1 MLTYLAQRRDVAS
14 VAAAIDEQRTDPGGA
29 RALDVLVRRIPDV
42 QGLIGADTGQL
53 EGLPEDRGV
62 RLAMAGVGG
71 AHRSI
76 DQLPQPDAVEHRPQR
91 AVPVGDADQ
100 PRAHR
105 SQVAQRRGRVGER
118 SEADRGD
125 QLVGRDRHVELL
137 RDERGAAVAKVRQ
150 GGVVAPLVSVIA
162 VVGHLRAH
170 RVLEPFVAHL
180 GWDVR
185 AQREPG
191 RLQLDQGAEGVE
203 EDSAGHLWGILPD
216 AMMLAA
222 ADPSFWQQHGD
233 EISAAITLAVAV
245 VIAVIVD
252 RLLIGRA
259 VQATMRMETGQLSRE
274 ARTRLRLIRR
284 LLFLTIILIGVALA
298 LSQFT
303 SIKRFATG
311 VLAST
316 AVLGII
322 IGFAGRQV
330 IANLVSGV
338 LIAITQPIRIGD
350 LVSIGDEVHGRVTD
364 IALTYTRVDAGDG
377 SLIVVPNE
385 KVATDVVVNHS
396 AGNSAAPVTVDVW
409 LPPDADV
416 EAARKE
422 LEKGEVTSARLV
434 EITPEGAKVQVK
446 AALDAG
452 VDREAHEAELR
463 ERAQSVLRAAG
474 LIGG

>member
-1 MLTYLAQRRDVAS
+1 M
-14 VAAAIDEQRTDPGGA
+14 I
-29 RALDVLVRRIPDV
+29 
-42 QGLIGADTGQL
+42 
-53 EGLPEDRGV
+53 
-62 RLAMAGVGG
+62 
-71 AHRSI
+71 
-76 DQLPQPDAVEHRPQR
+76 
-91 AVPVGDADQ
+91 
-100 PRAHR
+100 
-105 SQVAQRRGRVGER
+105 
-118 SEADRGD
+118 
-125 QLVGRDRHVELL
+125 
-137 RDERGAAVAKVRQ
+137 
-150 GGVVAPLVSVIA
+150 
-162 VVGHLRAH
+162 
-170 RVLEPFVAHL
+170 
-180 GWDVR
+180 
-185 AQREPG
+185 
-191 RLQLDQGAEGVE
+191 
-203 EDSAGHLWGILPD
+203 
-216 AMMLAA
+216 LAA
-222 ADPSFWQQHGD
+222 EQTFWQAHGD
-233 EISAAITLAVAV
+233 EISAAITLLVAVAV
-245 VIAVIVD
+245 AVIVG

-259 VQATMRMETGQLSRE
+259 VTAATRLDTGELSRE
-274 ARTRLRLIRR
+274 ARTRLRLVRR
-284 LLFLTIILIGVALA
+284 LLFLAIILIGIALA

-396 AGNSAAPVTVDVW
+396 AGNSQAPVTVDVW
-409 LPPDADV
+409 LRPDADV
-416 EAARKE
+416 EAARRT
-422 LEKGEVTSARLV
+422 LERGEVTSAHLV
-434 EITPEGAKVQVK
+434 ELTPEGARLQVK